1 MTPIHL
7 VDFDARIVGS
17 PDVTNVLGGDEPALE
32 DIQDAILEG
41 DRVFVPGSA
50 RSAWQHRTF
59 RLIYLGA
66 FASNIGTWMQNVVL
80 GALAYNLTGS
90 PVFVG
95 VMMLAQLG
103 PLLLFSTLG
112 GMLADGVDR
121 KKLLI
126 ILTVEQGVMSSL
138 LGFAAFADHPSKALL
153 VGIVALIGVGNALY
167 APVFSALLPVLVPRA
182 DIGGAISLNSVQMNG
197 SRVVGPAI
205 GSLLYASVGAG
216 WVFQL
221 NALSYLAVILVLVRL
236 TLPPPPDSGGQGW
249 HRLVGG
255 FTVARHDRVVAH
267 CLIVIATFSLLCLP
281 FITQMPSIADRHLG
295 IDPKSTAYGMLYAA
309 FGLGAVIGA
318 LSIGTVFA
326 RSDKARLTRRSM
338 VVFAVLLAGFGV
350 VRVPALAYPLVL
362 VVGAAYFAV
371 ITSLSTVLQEK
382 IEDAVRGKVMA
393 LWIMGFG
400 GVVPFGGLAGGWL
413 MELSSIDLVV
423 VAGAVIALALA
434 AAFDLQPGP
443 EDPAVLANR

>member
-1 MTPIHL
+1 MTE
-7 VDFDARIVGS
+7 
-17 PDVTNVLGGDEPALE
+17 VLEGGEHDLE
-32 DIQDAILEG
+32 DIEDAILEG

-66 FASNIGTWMQNVVL
+66 FVSNIGTWMQNVVL
-80 GALAYNLTGS
+80 GALAYSLTGS

-95 VMMLAQLG
+95 VMVLAQLG

-126 ILTVEQGVMSSL
+126 FLTIEQGVMSSL
-138 LGFAAFADHPSKALL
+138 LGFVAFTDHPSKVLL
-153 VGIVALIGVGNALY
+153 VGIVALIGIGNALY
-167 APVFSALLPVLVPRA
+167 APVFSALLPVLVPRK

-216 WVFQL
+216 WVFQV

-281 FITQMPSIADRHLG
+281 FITQMPSIADLHFG

-309 FGLGAVIGA
+309 FGMGAVIGA
-318 LSIGTVFA
+318 LSIGTIFA
-326 RSDKARLTRRSM
+326 QSDKPRLTRRSM
-338 VVFAVLLAGFGV
+338 VAFAVLLAAFGML
-350 VRVPALAYPLVL
+350 RVAAIAYPV
-362 VVGAAYFAV
+362 VMMVGATYFAV

-400 GVVPFGGLAGGWL
+400 GVVPFGGLVGGWL
-413 MELSSIDLVV
+413 MERTSIDLVV
-423 VAGAVIALALA
+423 VSGAVIALILA
-434 AAFDLQPGP
+434 GAFDYRPRA
-443 EDPAVLANR
+443 DDSH

>member
-1 MTPIHL
+1 MTE
-7 VDFDARIVGS
+7 
-17 PDVTNVLGGDEPALE
+17 VLGGGEHDLE
-32 DIQDAILEG
+32 DIEDAILEG

-66 FASNIGTWMQNVVL
+66 FVSNIGTWMQNVVL
-80 GALAYNLTGS
+80 GALAYSLTGS

-95 VMMLAQLG
+95 VMVLAQLG

-126 ILTVEQGVMSSL
+126 FLTIEQGVMSSL
-138 LGFAAFADHPSKALL
+138 LGFVAFTDHPSKVLL
-153 VGIVALIGVGNALY
+153 VGIVALIGIGNALY
-167 APVFSALLPVLVPRA
+167 APVFSALLPVLVPRK

-216 WVFQL
+216 WVFQV

-281 FITQMPSIADRHLG
+281 FITQMPSIADLHFG
-295 IDPKSTAYGMLYAA
+295 IEPKSTAYGMLYAA
-309 FGLGAVIGA
+309 FGMGAVVGA
-318 LSIGTVFA
+318 LSIGTIFA
-326 RSDKARLTRRSM
+326 QSDKPRLTRRSM
-338 VVFAVLLAGFGV
+338 VAFAVLLAVFGML
-350 VRVPALAYPLVL
+350 RVAAIAYPV
-362 VVGAAYFAV
+362 VMMVGATYFAV

-413 MELSSIDLVV
+413 MERTSIDLVV
-423 VAGAVIALALA
+423 VSGAVIAVILAV
-434 AAFDLQPGP
+434 AFDYRPRA
-443 EDPAVLANR
+443 DDSR